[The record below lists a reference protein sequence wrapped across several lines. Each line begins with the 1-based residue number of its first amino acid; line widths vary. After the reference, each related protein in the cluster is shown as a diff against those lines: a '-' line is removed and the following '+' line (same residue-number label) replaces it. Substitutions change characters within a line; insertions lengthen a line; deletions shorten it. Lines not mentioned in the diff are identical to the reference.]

1 MINKL
6 RKLKI
11 IREYDLLKL
20 LLISSITLIALFLYV
35 IISGDYLEIV
45 VTNKYIIKICNI
57 IDTNKILNTITRF
70 VMYYLNW
77 IFVVYAIFQQ
87 KLFKYK
93 PFKIS
98 LMIFIFWLIKTIF
111 IQYDFHNYL
120 DFIYFA
126 FIAILCKKKWY
137 RSLIGCILVFVFA
150 LVSSFIKNIFIPSIV
165 FEQTSSLIIL
175 VFSIDVYLMSYIYY
189 LFAIYRKENE
199 NEQLVNIFQI
209 FKKVENYFSRVGKFT
224 SDSTRS
230 NSVSTSEIKTNL
242 FNKYCAIIFFIVTYL
257 SLIIIGILFN
267 RVIEMTLS
275 VVYFHLLRGKEQETF
290 HCSNDFYCWCVSIMN
305 FTVITK
311 LTLPIE
317 ISYIVSIV
325 LSFILCMFMRII
337 YYVFRKVNNSK
348 RDIII
353 EILGN
358 NTTEEDI
365 EKFCSNL
372 GLNSKYSETIYLYIN
387 NTIEETSEIL
397 EIDNR
402 TVSRRIDK
410 FLSKCSI

>member
-93 PFKIS
+93 PIAIS
-98 LMIFIFWLIKTIF
+98 IMIFIFWLIKTIF

-120 DFIYFA
+120 DFLYFG

-137 RSLIGCILVFVFA
+137 RSLIGGVLVFIFA
-150 LVSSFIKNIFIPSIV
+150 LISSFIKNIFIPTIV

-175 VFSIDVYLMSYIYY
+175 VFSIDFYLMSYIYY
-189 LFAIYRKENE
+189 LFSIYRKENE

-209 FKKVENYFSRVGKFT
+209 FKKVENYFSRIGKFT

-230 NSVSTSEIKTNL
+230 DSVSSSEIKTNL

-267 RVIEMTLS
+267 RVIEITLS
-275 VVYFHLLRGKEQETF
+275 VIYFHLLRGKEKETF
-290 HCSNDFYCWCVSIMN
+290 HCSNDFYCWCVSIIN

-311 LTLPIE
+311 LTLPLE
-317 ISYIVSIV
+317 ISYIVSIF
-325 LSFILCMFMRII
+325 LSFILCMFMRLI
-337 YYVFRKVNNSK
+337 YYVFRKVNSSK

-353 EILGN
+353 EVLGE

-365 EKFCSNL
+365 DKFCANL

-397 EIDNR
+397 DIDSR

-410 FLSKCSI
+410 I